1 MNAIL
6 CGDVFFSWFSDS
18 HRFHVI
24 NAFQKGD
31 LASCLDLIDHL
42 LWLAGYV
49 PPNIFLNWASYL
61 YALHQAECAPQPSSE
76 RRRADF
82 QISKA
87 KILVWHFFLWLLW
100 LIDCGSPV
108 WSISKAATKRGP
120 GTQVATNGWGVQSC
134 RKKRKHQKVVKRT
147 FFIKKPGVFERI
159 FFFDSLR
166 CSVFP
171 Q

>member
-1 MNAIL
+1 MLGLPQLAKLQKKRVTESLSWTPGYFPVTSNYS
-6 CGDVFFSWFSDS
+6 VEESTPSFVVMFFFSLFSDS

-76 RRRADF
+76 RRRENF
-82 QISKA
+82 
-87 KILVWHFFLWLLW
+87 
-100 LIDCGSPV
+100 
-108 WSISKAATKRGP
+108 R
-120 GTQVATNGWGVQSC
+120 
-134 RKKRKHQKVVKRT
+134 VKSWNDL
-147 FFIKKPGVFERI
+147 G
-159 FFFDSLR
+159 
-166 CSVFP
+166 
-171 Q
+171 